1 MDVNYRIK
9 QIKSVKDKDLAEA
22 LDIYIHTIDEG
33 SETSTTQ
40 IRDYILNKSK
50 CKDKREMFF
59 YILYANDKVVGFAE
73 YAYLPNSGVLFI
85 DYICTKPRNHTYF
98 YNFYQMIFEDINELL
113 KKNDHHIKYIITEL
127 SLKKDNENKYID
139 VDSNYFR
146 QLLSMEGFKILR
158 TPYYQPYYNMKHEL
172 ALADFNIAI
181 KPLLNGLFPKTYIDE
196 TFYQQI
202 ITDIYMNHYKEWY
215 EKCMDEKVVNDFFT
229 NLLDRIKREFSGKI
243 EIDDITLVNCVLFQ
257 NGLCQ
262 QISTENI
269 TLKKK
274 RLYYAK
280 QWIICI
286 LCVLFSGATGYFCYV
301 KTYDSAV
308 TFFCSLLT
316 ILSSV
321 IALGQFMK
329 ERLFVK

>member
-9 QIKSVKDKDLAEA
+9 QIKSVKDKDLTEA

-33 SETSTTQ
+33 SETLTTQ
-40 IRDYILNKSK
+40 IRDYIQNKYDDIRK
-50 CKDKREMFF
+50 MFF

-73 YAYLPNSGVLFI
+73 YAYLPHSEVLLI

-98 YNFYQMIFEDINELL
+98 YNFYHMIFEDINELL

-146 QLLSMEGFKILR
+146 KLLSMEGFKILR
-158 TPYYQPYYNMKHEL
+158 TQYYQPYYNMKHEL
-172 ALADFNIAI
+172 ALEDFNIII
-181 KPLLNGLFPKTYIDE
+181 KPLLNGLFPKTNIDE

-202 ITDIYMNHYKEWY
+202 ITDIYINHYKAWY
-215 EKCMDEKVVNDFFT
+215 DKYMDAKAVNEFFT
-229 NLLDRIKREFSGKI
+229 NLLDRVKKEFIGRV
-243 EIDDITLVNCVLFQ
+243 EIDDITLVNCALFQ

-274 RLYYAK
+274 CINYAK
-280 QWIICI
+280 QWVICI
-286 LCVLFSGATGYFCYV
+286 FCVIFSIATGVLCYM
-301 KTYDSAV
+301 KCFDSTE
-308 TFFCSLLT
+308 TFICSLLT
-316 ILSSV
+316 ILSS
-321 IALGQFMK
+321 ILSLGEFIK
-329 ERLFVK
+329 GRLFQK

>member
-9 QIKSVKDKDLAEA
+9 QIKSVKDKDLTEA

-40 IRDYILNKSK
+40 IRDYIQNKYDDIRK
-50 CKDKREMFF
+50 VFF

-73 YAYLPNSGVLFI
+73 YGYLPYSGVLFI
-85 DYICTKPRNHTYF
+85 DYICTNPRNHTYF
-98 YNFYQMIFEDINELL
+98 YNFYQMIFEDINGLL
-113 KKNDHHIKYIITEL
+113 KKNNNHIKYIITEL

-146 QLLSMEGFKILR
+146 QLLSMERFKILR
-158 TPYYQPYYNMKHEL
+158 TPYYQPYCNMKQEL
-172 ALADFNIAI
+172 ALEDFNIAI
-181 KPLLNGLFPKTYIDE
+181 KPLLNGLSPKTNVDE

-202 ITDIYMNHYKEWY
+202 ITDIYMNHYKAWY
-215 EKCMDEKVVNDFFT
+215 EKYMDAKVVNEFFI
-229 NLLDRIKREFSGKI
+229 NLINRIKKEFSGKI

-274 RLYYAK
+274 RINYAK
-280 QWIICI
+280 QWIILI
-286 LCVLFSGATGYFCYV
+286 VCVLFSIATGVLCYLRRF
-301 KTYDSAV
+301 DSIEA
-308 TFFCSLLT
+308 FICSLLT

-321 IALGQFMK
+321 LSLGQFMK
-329 ERLFVK
+329 ERLLQK

>member
-1 MDVNYRIK
+1 MNVNYRIK

-22 LDIYIHTIDEG
+22 LDIYIHTIDKS

-40 IRDYILNKSK
+40 IRDYIQNKYDDIRK
-50 CKDKREMFF
+50 AFF

-73 YAYLPNSGVLFI
+73 YGYLPQSGVLLI

-146 QLLSMEGFKILR
+146 QLLSVEGFKILR
-158 TPYYQPYYNMKHEL
+158 TPYYQPYCNMKQEL
-172 ALADFNIAI
+172 ALEDFNIAI
-181 KPLLNGLFPKTYIDE
+181 KPLLNGLFPKTNIDE

-202 ITDIYMNHYKEWY
+202 ITDIYMNHYKAWY
-215 EKCMDEKVVNDFFT
+215 ERYMDTKVVNEFFT
-229 NLLDRIKREFSGKI
+229 NLLDRIKREFSGEI

-274 RLYYAK
+274 RINYAK
-280 QWIICI
+280 QWAIRIF
-286 LCVLFSGATGYFCYV
+286 CVIFSIATGVLCYM
-301 KTYDSAV
+301 KRFDSIE
-308 TFFCSLLT
+308 TFICSLLT

-321 IALGQFMK
+321 LSLGQFMK
-329 ERLFVK
+329 ERLFQK